1 MHSHSARVVAYNLLR
16 WCSLAC
22 ACAHAWRTPQYYHPC
37 RPAPVG
43 DGWGSQSEKAEHE
56 HCSVWEESGYAVARR
71 SAASYRDGGTLHC
84 CPAPLSYGTAI
95 AHSAWRQCWKN
106 GQRDRV
112 WLPLARR
119 GGRQPLRLGPPR
131 SCRQTSAPLSQSL
144 LARAFLQGS
153 RCDEECRPRGRRM
166 RHAPPRIPPRCTRT
180 ARSHAAREGT
190 HHDHSTT
197 RP

>member
-144 LARAFLQGS
+144 LARAS
-153 RCDEECRPRGRRM
+153 RSPPYTTSVHQDRAFSCRKGRNT
-166 RHAPPRIPPRCTRT
+166 P
-180 ARSHAAREGT
+180 
-190 HHDHSTT
+190 
-197 RP
+197 